1 MVDVLERLKAA
12 LADRYTIE
20 RELGHGGMAT
30 VYLARDLKLD
40 RPVALKV
47 LRPELGASLG
57 AERFVREIEIAAK
70 LTHPNILSLH
80 DCGEADGLFYYVMPY
95 VEGETLRDR
104 LKREK
109 QLSIEDVLQIAREV
123 ADALGY
129 AHSVGV
135 IHRDIKPENI
145 LFGAGHAMVADFGIA
160 RAVSEAGGKT
170 LTETGLA
177 VGTPAYMSP
186 EQAGGE
192 RELDGRTDIYSLAC
206 VLFEALAGQPPF
218 TGPSVSSL
226 VSQHLAAEPPVV
238 SHVRPG
244 VPDEIVYALQEAL
257 SKTPADR
264 PATAGQF
271 LEELVGDR
279 PSRLSGQAP
288 VRKAK
293 RPWGVWAVVA
303 GAVVI
308 GALLATVF
316 LRREA
321 TPEAS
326 PTGERE
332 WVIVAEFGG
341 SAAPSHLKM
350 GRSLVGTVLDQSRV
364 VTTLPSDQVRRGLE
378 LTSRPATTTLTVDV
392 ARELAIRGSIG
403 AVVTGQIDRAGST
416 YSVLLRVMDPNDGA
430 ILAAAN
436 GLAGGDDRL
445 IPVTDSLARALRAG
459 LGEQASQIRADRPL
473 VEVMTPSLEAYRKF
487 VQALEL
493 NAADNWT
500 AARQLAQEA
509 LELDPDF
516 AAAYRLIGY
525 TFYNVGQ
532 SDSADAAFE
541 EARSRP
547 DRLTDQERLGLEA
560 LTAFVIDGD
569 AEGALGT
576 YEQLLTV
583 NPNIPLAHTGL
594 GNVLFML
601 GRWEEAL
608 DEFRT
613 AAELSPFG
621 ASQLILGNIFG
632 TLLNLRRVT
641 EADSVWR
648 MLEGV
653 TRRDGE
659 IELALA
665 HQGWARAEALAQA
678 RYEDPATPGYEAL
691 PVGLWLSSALAARG
705 AVTVAD
711 SVLDVSHDRAL
722 SAGFPDD
729 AGMLLRARWLL
740 ALASGSA
747 VGQVSDLSWIEAE
760 EVNPGF
766 AQAASHAISGEWSR
780 VVELLAQRAA
790 SGQRTGIPGTL
801 AERWLVATAYQRLG
815 HPDSAAFYYELVVD
829 PPRIDWLDRFRHGIT
844 FTFGH
849 QRLAAV
855 YEAEGQDDLA
865 RRHRRIVADL
875 WAAADEE
882 LRRR

>member
-20 RELGHGGMAT
+20 RELGHGGMAK

-47 LRPELGASLG
+47 LRPELAASLG
-57 AERFVREIEIAAK
+57 AERFVREIEITAR
-70 LTHPNILSLH
+70 LNHPNILSLH

-104 LKREK
+104 LNREK
-109 QLSIEDVLQIAREV
+109 QLPIEDVLQIAREV

-129 AHSVGV
+129 AHSLGI
-135 IHRDIKPENI
+135 IHRDIKPGNI
-145 LFGAGHAMVADFGIA
+145 LLRAGHAVVADFGIA
-160 RAVSEAGGKT
+160 RAVSEAGGEA

-192 RELDGRTDIYSLAC
+192 HELDGRTDIYSLAC

-218 TGPSVSSL
+218 TGPSVSSI
-226 VSQHLAAEPPVV
+226 VSQHLAAEPPIV
-238 SHVRPG
+238 SHLRPS
-244 VPDEIVYALQEAL
+244 VSDEIVYALQEAL

-264 PATAGQF
+264 PATVGQF
-271 LEELVGDR
+271 LEVLVGDR
-279 PSRLSGQAP
+279 PSRLSSRAP

-293 RPWGVWAVVA
+293 RPWGVAAVA
-303 GAVVI
+303 GGAVAI
-308 GALLATVF
+308 AALLATIF
-316 LRREA
+316 LREA
-321 TPEAS
+321 APDPNATAA
-326 PTGERE
+326 RN
-332 WVIVAEFGG
+332 WIIVAEFEG

-378 LTSRPATTTLTVDV
+378 LADRPTATALTVDV
-392 ARELAIRGSIG
+392 ARELAIRASIG
-403 AVVTGQIDRAGST
+403 AVVTGQMDRAGST
-416 YSVLLRVMDPNDGA
+416 YSVLLRVMDPVDGA

-445 IPVTDSLARALRAG
+445 IPVTDSLARALREG
-459 LGEQASQIRADRPL
+459 LGEHADQIHADRPF
-473 VEVMTPSLEAYRKF
+473 VEVVTPSLDAYQKF
-487 VQALEL
+487 VQAVEL

-500 AARQLAQEA
+500 DARRLAREA

-547 DRLTDQERLGLEA
+547 DRLTDQERLELEA
-560 LTAFVIDGD
+560 FTAWVVDGNVEVSL
-569 AEGALGT
+569 AA
-576 YEQLLTV
+576 YEQLLAV
-583 NPNIPLAHTGL
+583 NPNIPLAHTGR

-621 ASQLILGNIFG
+621 PSQLILGNVFG
-632 TLLNLRRVT
+632 TLLNLRRVA

-665 HQGWARAEALAQA
+665 HQDWARAEALAHA
-678 RYEDPATPGYEAL
+678 RYEDPATPGYEAAQ
-691 PVGLWLSSALAARG
+691 VGLWLSSALAARG
-705 AVTVAD
+705 AVRAAD
-711 SVLDVSHDRAL
+711 SVLGVSGERTL
-722 SAGFPDD
+722 SAEFPED
-729 AGMLLRARWLL
+729 AAMLLPTRWLL
-740 ALASGSA
+740 ALAGGGA
-747 VGQVSDLSWIEAE
+747 AGRVSDLSWTEAD
-760 EVNPGF
+760 EVDRGF

-790 SGQRTGIPGTL
+790 SGQRIGIPGTL
-801 AERWLVATAYQRLG
+801 AERWLVASAYQRLG
-815 HPDSAAFYYELVVD
+815 QPDSAVLYYELVVD
-829 PPRIDWLDRFRHGIT
+829 PPRIDWLERFRHGIT

-855 YEAEGQDDLA
+855 YEGLGQADEA

-875 WAAADEE
+875 WANADEE